1 MFDGNRVTAHTRSR
15 YPIFQSPMTW
25 IARAPLVSAVSAAGA
40 MGLLENSIR
49 DLTVTKREFTTI
61 RANTNQPFGVS
72 LPIRYLQMDPA
83 EEKAIIDWLLGQGIH
98 FVTTSA
104 GDPTRYTKM
113 LKAAGV
119 TVYHATATLRGAQ
132 KAVDAGVDGL
142 IVEGAESAGIRN
154 PEEVHTFALL
164 QAVRE
169 AVDVPIVAA
178 GGIVDGR
185 GMAAA
190 FALGAEG
197 VTMGT
202 RFVASFESPVHL
214 NYKQAIVAA
223 PITGTS
229 LVDNP
234 PRARSRGLRTPY
246 AVEVAEGK
254 RERLARNATLDML
267 YVNGDVDNTHGAAG
281 ESAGIRNPEEVHTFA
296 LLQAVRE
303 VVDVPIVAAG
313 GIVDGRGMAAA
324 FALGAEGVT
333 MGTRFVASF
342 ESPVHVNYKN
352 AIVAA
357 PLTGTIMTDNPPRA
371 RSRGLRTPYSV
382 EVSEGKRERLPRGGL
397 IDMLYVQGDVDNTSG
412 AAGESAGLIHELKS
426 VHQIV
431 DETIAGFW
439 REIDRLARLR
449 PI

>member
-49 DLTVTKREFTTI
+49 DLSVTIREFTAI
-61 RANTNQPFGVS
+61 RAATNQPFGVN
-72 LPIRYLQMDPA
+72 LPVRYLQMDPK

-104 GDPTRYTKM
+104 GDPTRYTRL
-113 LKAAGV
+113 LKDAGV
-119 TVYHATATLRGAQ
+119 TVYHATATLRGAI
-132 KAVDAGVDGL
+132 KAVEEAGVDGL

-154 PEEVHTFALL
+154 PDEVHTFALL

-169 AVDVPIVAA
+169 RVDVPIVAA

-202 RFVASFESPVHL
+202 RFVASFESPVHP
-214 NYKQAIVAA
+214 NYKQ
-223 PITGTS
+223 
-229 LVDNP
+229 
-234 PRARSRGLRTPY
+234 
-246 AVEVAEGK
+246 
-254 RERLARNATLDML
+254 
-267 YVNGDVDNTHGAAG
+267 
-281 ESAGIRNPEEVHTFA
+281 
-296 LLQAVRE
+296 
-303 VVDVPIVAAG
+303 
-313 GIVDGRGMAAA
+313 
-324 FALGAEGVT
+324 
-333 MGTRFVASF
+333 
-342 ESPVHVNYKN
+342 

-371 RSRGLRTPYSV
+371 RSRGLRTPYSTGV
-382 EVSEGKRERLPRGGL
+382 AEGKRERLPRDATL
-397 IDMLYVQGDVDNTSG
+397 DMLYVKGDVENTSG
-412 AAGESAGLIHELKS
+412 AAGESAGLIHGIKS
-426 VHQIV
+426 VQQIV

-439 REIDRLARLR
+439 REIDRLAGLR
-449 PI
+449 PRHGGTPGA

>member
-25 IARAPLVSAVSAAGA
+25 IARAPLVTAVSAAGG

-49 DLTVTKREFTTI
+49 DLSVTTREFTAI
-61 RANTNQPFGVS
+61 RAATNQPFGVN
-72 LPIRYLQMDPA
+72 LPIRYLQMDPK

-104 GDPTRYTKM
+104 GDPTRYTRL
-113 LKAAGV
+113 LKDAGV
-119 TVYHATATLRGAQ
+119 TVYHATATLRGAI
-132 KAVDAGVDGL
+132 KAVEEAGVDGL

-169 AVDVPIVAA
+169 RVDVPLVAA

-202 RFVASFESPVHL
+202 RFVASFESPVH
-214 NYKQAIVAA
+214 
-223 PITGTS
+223 P
-229 LVDNP
+229 
-234 PRARSRGLRTPY
+234 
-246 AVEVAEGK
+246 
-254 RERLARNATLDML
+254 
-267 YVNGDVDNTHGAAG
+267 
-281 ESAGIRNPEEVHTFA
+281 
-296 LLQAVRE
+296 
-303 VVDVPIVAAG
+303 
-313 GIVDGRGMAAA
+313 
-324 FALGAEGVT
+324 
-333 MGTRFVASF
+333 
-342 ESPVHVNYKN
+342 NYKN

-357 PLTGTIMTDNPPRA
+357 PVTGTIMTDNPPRA

-382 EVSEGKRERLPRGGL
+382 EVSEGKRERLARGTL
-397 IDMLYVQGDVDNTSG
+397 IDALYVNGDVDNTSG
-412 AAGESAGLIHELKS
+412 AAGESAGLIHEIKS
-426 VHQIV
+426 VRQII
-431 DETIAGFW
+431 DHTIEGFW
-439 REIDRLARLR
+439 REIDRLAALR
-449 PI
+449 PRQ

>member
-49 DLTVTKREFTTI
+49 DLSVTQREFLAI
-61 RANTNQPFGVS
+61 RAATNQPFGVN
-72 LPIRYLQMDPA
+72 LPVRYLQMDPK
-83 EEKAIIDWLLGQGIH
+83 EESAIIDWLLSQGIH

-113 LKAAGV
+113 LKDAGV
-119 TVYHATATLRGAQ
+119 IVYHATATLRGAI

-142 IVEGAESAGIRN
+142 IVEGAESAGLRN

-169 AVDVPIVAA
+169 KVDVPIVAA

-214 NYKQAIVAA
+214 NYKQAIVDAFN
-223 PITGTS
+223 GG
-229 LVDNP
+229 DGGQ
-234 PRARSRGLRTPY
+234 RARIGSTIYASRFYASISVLSPAVSILSLLLGSATPS
-246 AVEVAEGK
+246 AAS
-254 RERLARNATLDML
+254 LA
-267 YVNGDVDNTHGAAG
+267 
-281 ESAGIRNPEEVHTFA
+281 
-296 LLQAVRE
+296 
-303 VVDVPIVAAG
+303 VPIN
-313 GIVDGRGMAAA
+313 RRPT
-324 FALGAEGVT
+324 VT
-333 MGTRFVASF
+333 A
-342 ESPVHVNYKN
+342 ND
-352 AIVAA
+352 I
-357 PLTGTIMTDNPPRA
+357 
-371 RSRGLRTPYSV
+371 SV
-382 EVSEGKRERLPRGGL
+382 TL
-397 IDMLYVQGDVDNTSG
+397 I
-412 AAGESAGLIHELKS
+412 
-426 VHQIV
+426 
-431 DETIAGFW
+431 
-439 REIDRLARLR
+439 
-449 PI
+449 

>member
-1 MFDGNRVTAHTRSR
+1 
-15 YPIFQSPMTW
+15 
-25 IARAPLVSAVSAAGA
+25 
-40 MGLLENSIR
+40 
-49 DLTVTKREFTTI
+49 
-61 RANTNQPFGVS
+61 
-72 LPIRYLQMDPA
+72 MDPA

-169 AVDVPIVAA
+169 KVDVPIVAA

-202 RFVASFESPVHL
+202 RFVASFESPVH
-214 NYKQAIVAA
+214 
-223 PITGTS
+223 P
-229 LVDNP
+229 
-234 PRARSRGLRTPY
+234 
-246 AVEVAEGK
+246 
-254 RERLARNATLDML
+254 
-267 YVNGDVDNTHGAAG
+267 
-281 ESAGIRNPEEVHTFA
+281 
-296 LLQAVRE
+296 
-303 VVDVPIVAAG
+303 
-313 GIVDGRGMAAA
+313 
-324 FALGAEGVT
+324 
-333 MGTRFVASF
+333 
-342 ESPVHVNYKN
+342 NYKN

-382 EVSEGKRERLPRGGL
+382 EVVRGQARAPAARRPDRHALRPGRRRQHLGRGRRERRADPRAE
-397 IDMLYVQGDVDNTSG
+397 IG
-412 AAGESAGLIHELKS
+412 AADRRRDDRGL
-426 VHQIV
+426 
-431 DETIAGFW
+431 
-439 REIDRLARLR
+439 LARDR
-449 PI
+449 PAGAAAPE

>member
-25 IARAPLVSAVSAAGA
+25 IARAPLVTAVSAAGA

-49 DLTVTKREFTTI
+49 DLSVTKREFTAI
-61 RANTNQPFGVS
+61 RAATNQPFGVN
-72 LPIRYLQMDPA
+72 LPIRYLQMDPK
-83 EEKAIIDWLLGQGIH
+83 EETAIIDWLLGQGIH

-104 GDPTRYTKM
+104 GDPTRYTKL
-113 LKAAGV
+113 LKDAGV
-119 TVYHATATLRGAQ
+119 TVYHATATLRGAV
-132 KAVDAGVDGL
+132 KAVEEAGVDGL

-169 AVDVPIVAA
+169 RVDVPIVAA

-214 NYKQAIVAA
+214 NYK
-223 PITGTS
+223 
-229 LVDNP
+229 
-234 PRARSRGLRTPY
+234 
-246 AVEVAEGK
+246 
-254 RERLARNATLDML
+254 
-267 YVNGDVDNTHGAAG
+267 
-281 ESAGIRNPEEVHTFA
+281 
-296 LLQAVRE
+296 
-303 VVDVPIVAAG
+303 
-313 GIVDGRGMAAA
+313 
-324 FALGAEGVT
+324 
-333 MGTRFVASF
+333 
-342 ESPVHVNYKN
+342 N

-357 PLTGTIMTDNPPRA
+357 PVGGTIMTDNPPRA

-382 EVSEGKRERLPRGGL
+382 GVAEGTRERLQRNATL
-397 IDMLYVQGDVDNTSG
+397 DMLYVNGDVENTSG
-412 AAGESAGLIHELKS
+412 AAGESAGLIHEIKS
-426 VHQIV
+426 VQQIV
-431 DETIAGFW
+431 DETIQSFW

-449 PI
+449 PAAYRSGS

>member
-25 IARAPLVSAVSAAGA
+25 IARAPLVSAVSAAGG

-49 DLTVTKREFTTI
+49 DLSVTQREFLAI
-61 RANTNQPFGVS
+61 RATTNQPFGVN
-72 LPIRYLQMDPA
+72 LPVRYLQMDPR
-83 EEKAIIDWLLGQGIH
+83 EESAIIDWLLGQGIH

-104 GDPTRYTKM
+104 GDPTRYTRM
-113 LKAAGV
+113 LKDAGV
-119 TVYHATATLRGAQ
+119 TVYHATATLRGAI

-142 IVEGAESAGIRN
+142 IVEGAESAGLRN

-169 AVDVPIVAA
+169 KVDVPIV
-178 GGIVDGR
+178 
-185 GMAAA
+185 AAA

-223 PITGTS
+223 PITGTA
-229 LVDNP
+229 LTDNP

-246 AVEVAEGK
+246 ATEVAEGK

-267 YVNGDVDNTHGAAG
+267 YVNGDVDNT
-281 ESAGIRNPEEVHTFA
+281 
-296 LLQAVRE
+296 
-303 VVDVPIVAAG
+303 
-313 GIVDGRGMAAA
+313 
-324 FALGAEGVT
+324 
-333 MGTRFVASF
+333 
-342 ESPVHVNYKN
+342 
-352 AIVAA
+352 
-357 PLTGTIMTDNPPRA
+357 
-371 RSRGLRTPYSV
+371 
-382 EVSEGKRERLPRGGL
+382 
-397 IDMLYVQGDVDNTSG
+397 SG
-412 AAGESAGLIHELKS
+412 AAGESAGLIHEIKS
-426 VHQIV
+426 VRQIV
-431 DETIAGFW
+431 DDTVASFW

-449 PI
+449 PSVIPTGAERSEA